1 MQRLGI
7 FVMVLALGLCMQPG
21 GVYGAR
27 VLYDDF
33 SGERLDVAKWGLPEL
48 SRRVDANASVL
59 VSNIGFGEGDKN
71 RGAFVDPESITEIR
85 TTVTLKRLD
94 KFTSEYIKMGA
105 GAEGIFYNAATS
117 GMTNDVWA
125 GVVVGDRGDGPEAW
139 WEIRESLDDDFE
151 DYFIQSTGALV
162 AHDDSPGIQL
172 NTPYNVILEYLG
184 GSAFNF
190 IAAGESQQGTGSV
203 RARDPQNPYRAIS
216 TGGESDGPELMNG
229 YISAE
234 FDDVFLNKS
243 TSPYE
248 TFGIAPLSAG
258 KWRSLERVRA
268 PANGTLR
275 LVVQADGERMS
286 SGVSA
291 AASNTAFLEAKV
303 KVRDESTVSAGA
315 QASARIGGWY
325 YNATP
330 NIGDTQD
337 YDGRQGDVWVQNEI
351 VLDENDNLRA
361 RVRVLRSNDSDSNS
375 LSQIFVQNFL
385 KAVAFGE
392 FHTLSIERGGGV
404 FTFKCDDEVIRYS
417 VFGPFFPP
425 SEPTRELQSQVFAG
439 SGQSGVMRAEFDD
452 VTIDQ

>member
-1 MQRLGI
+1 M
-7 FVMVLALGLCMQPG
+7 
-21 GVYGAR
+21 
-27 VLYDDF
+27 
-33 SGERLDVAKWGLPEL
+33 
-48 SRRVDANASVL
+48 
-59 VSNIGFGEGDKN
+59 
-71 RGAFVDPESITEIR
+71 
-85 TTVTLKRLD
+85 
-94 KFTSEYIKMGA
+94 
-105 GAEGIFYNAATS
+105 
-117 GMTNDVWA
+117 
-125 GVVVGDRGDGPEAW
+125 
-139 WEIRESLDDDFE
+139 
-151 DYFIQSTGALV
+151 
-162 AHDDSPGIQL
+162 
-172 NTPYNVILEYLG
+172 
-184 GSAFNF
+184 
-190 IAAGESQQGTGSV
+190 
-203 RARDPQNPYRAIS
+203 
-216 TGGESDGPELMNG
+216 MNG

-258 KWRSLERVRA
+258 KWQSLERVRA

-417 VFGPFFPP
+417 VFGPFFPSVRTDKGTAVP
-425 SEPTRELQSQVFAG
+425 GFRRLRAKRGHAGGIRRRYHRPVTPNGRRRSVYKTRR
-439 SGQSGVMRAEFDD
+439 SGRSTPASKDG
-452 VTIDQ
+452 